1 MKNLQDIKIKKF
13 SQDYAEN
20 LALAKSERE
29 KTRLQKSK
37 IKDLND
43 KIKNI
48 LQEIS
53 RETDILVE
61 MAGNCKKYE
70 YLASRA
76 LSKKETWL
84 GKID

>member
-1 MKNLQDIKIKKF
+1 MKNLQDIKIKKY
-13 SQDYAEN
+13 SQNYADN
-20 LALAKSERE
+20 LSKAKSERE

-61 MAGNCKKYE
+61 MAGNCKK
-70 YLASRA
+70 
-76 LSKKETWL
+76 
-84 GKID
+84 